1 MFIWHELQHNT
12 NPHQTASSPSPRTL
26 PMDSRFLMIITSWS
40 LAWSSLL
47 MPRLATKRMKKYFI
61 IYSTYFFG
69 NWIQASDKNTN
80 NAWRTCDFDGWA
92 VVGSLR
98 SVLNVWSEFIIR
110 SKQTPVEG
118 ANDIHLYINR
128 HDNHTAIHSTKTNM
142 LHVVIF
148 SKMIFLLSI
157 IFLFSSTKL

>member
-1 MFIWHELQHNT
+1 
-12 NPHQTASSPSPRTL
+12 
-26 PMDSRFLMIITSWS
+26 MDSRLLMIITSWS

-61 IYSTYFFG
+61 IYNTCFIW
-69 NWIQASDKNTN
+69 NWIQASDKNIN

-118 ANDIHLYINR
+118 ANDTHLYIDR
-128 HDNHTAIHSTKTNM
+128 YDNHTAIHSPKQTCYM
-142 LHVVIF
+142 LWFSAKWFSYVVF
-148 SKMIFLLSI
+148 SFSFPVQKDPLTWKVKLHDMPFLEINI
-157 IFLFSSTKL
+157 I